1 MQKRIKNVSD
11 CEVLIDEV
19 NKIIQKLKEQ
29 QMPDS
34 ERKKLKGE
42 LINIRAD
49 FQHLKD
55 MINTII
61 IAINK
66 TLVKHC

>member
-42 LINIRAD
+42 LVNIRAD

-66 TLVKHC
+66 TLVKH